1 MTRAALP
8 DTLIFDPRRDSVGGW
23 RSLRSRGWQVEDPV
37 RTSAEVLFQAFPE
50 WRELVRREVDRF
62 GSEYVLVEVTP
73 PPAANVDEGL
83 WIDTW
88 NDEITVGF
96 DGYHEHFDEWAGESS
111 PFGTQSA
118 LEFVQQIVEERV
130 AFLSLWHDDRRVG
143 DEVMNAGEPV
153 EPPTSTDTYDRIRV
167 RSWRGAF
174 NLERDA

>member
-1 MTRAALP
+1 
-8 DTLIFDPRRDSVGGW
+8 
-23 RSLRSRGWQVEDPV
+23 
-37 RTSAEVLFQAFPE
+37 
-50 WRELVRREVDRF
+50 VDRF

-83 WIDTW
+83 WIDTG

-153 EPPTSTDTYDRIRV
+153 EPPTSTDTDDRIRV
-167 RSWRGAF
+167 RSWRGTF
-174 NLERDA
+174 NLDRDA

>member
-1 MTRAALP
+1 
-8 DTLIFDPRRDSVGGW
+8 
-23 RSLRSRGWQVEDPV
+23 VEDPV